1 MRLVSNKIVSDS
13 MINYY
18 KNVDFIKWIFDEQIE
33 LKRSLRPHFDKIL
46 YARDFSKVIDK
57 ENRTI
62 RSTEVLKL
70 KPASDESLNTLMLIL
85 NNIKGINQGTRLRL
99 MELKEKAGKIRKYIT
114 EEYHLK

>member
-1 MRLVSNKIVSDS
+1 

-46 YARDFSKVIDK
+46 YARDFSKVIDN
-57 ENRTI
+57 ENRMI

-99 MELKEKAGKIRKYIT
+99 MELKQKAGKIRKYIM
-114 EEYHLK
+114 EEYHLN